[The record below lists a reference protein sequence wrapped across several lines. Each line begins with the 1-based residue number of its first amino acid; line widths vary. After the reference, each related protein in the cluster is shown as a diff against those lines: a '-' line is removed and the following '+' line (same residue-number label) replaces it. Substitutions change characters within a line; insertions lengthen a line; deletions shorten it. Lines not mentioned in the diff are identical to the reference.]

1 MRNSLIIAA
10 FLAVALGANAQSFTD
25 LNSPKYEGKTA
36 DKARNTAIDAN
47 LALLEAA
54 SASVADSGT
63 ISVASGSVI
72 VTGTGGANDTTNT
85 VTISAG
91 ASSIGATVVIAVSS
105 SSTNLI
111 TIADSGNAAL
121 SSAWVGDNNDTLT
134 LYVVATNSLIEV
146 SRSNN

>member
-1 MRNSLIIAA
+1 MRNSLWI
-10 FLAVALGANAQSFTD
+10 VALFVGVLGASAQSFTD
-25 LNSPKYEGKTA
+25 INSPRYYGKTA
-36 DKARNTAIDAN
+36 DKARNSVIDAN

-63 ISVASGSVI
+63 ISVSSGSVI